1 MLKIDSKAANEAK
14 NNLIKQAQLNIIE
27 VNKKNTL
34 NVQQILNENSIFD
47 KKSERMN
54 SLIE

>member
-1 MLKIDSKAANEAK
+1 MLKIDSKVANEAK
-14 NNLIKQAQLNIIE
+14 SNLIKQAQLNIIE

-47 KKSERMN
+47 KKSE
-54 SLIE
+54 